1 MENVRIEFN
10 SAGFREILLS
20 EGTKDLVESTAQ
32 EIADRANANSGGEG
46 FEASSIVGGYGGG
59 RYIGFVTAT
68 TEEAMKAEAES
79 GALTGA
85 IL

>member
-68 TEEAMKAEAES
+68 TEEAMKAEAEN

>member
-1 MENVRIEFN
+1 MEKVRIVFN
-10 SAGFREILLS
+10 SPGFREILLS
-20 EGTKDLVESTAQ
+20 EGTKELVETTAQ
-32 EIADRANANSGGEG
+32 DMADRANANSSGDG
-46 FEASSIVGGYGGG
+46 FEASTIVGGYGGG

-68 TEEAMKAEAES
+68 TEEAMKAEAEN